1 MPETCVYLMGQDLQV
16 PVVWTQCLNWQVLHP
31 AAEPPCKPGRLG
43 SQGELV
49 WVSRLTQRWW
59 PRQGVQTVCDVKSA
73 GSRGLASRSPA
84 EGTTAWNPAIG
95 DGKNRS
101 GN

>member
-49 WVSRLTQRWW
+49 WMSGLTQRRW
-59 PRQGVQTVCDVKSA
+59 PQARSA
-73 GSRGLASRSPA
+73 DGLWYKKR

-95 DGKNRS
+95 DGKNGT